1 LGITQKAI
9 FKLENVS
16 KTFGD
21 KDLEVKAID
30 NVSLE
35 IYEGEV
41 FGIIGMSG
49 AGKST
54 LVRTLNR
61 LESAT
66 SGKIFFDGEDMA
78 TLNSKNLRQVRHSIG
93 MIFQNFNLL
102 NQKKILDNVIIP
114 LKIAGEMSKKD
125 MLAQARGLL
134 KTVGI
139 ADKEK
144 SYPSKLSGGQK
155 QRVAIARALV
165 AKPKVLLCDEATSA
179 LDPKTTGEI
188 LELLKSIN
196 KETGI
201 TIVIITHEMAVIE
214 KICDRV
220 AIMSEGK
227 LAEIGNVSDIF
238 KNPQT
243 KAARQLVYP
252 QEKNIGFNPFDM
264 TDKRCIRIV
273 FDGMAASEPVIANLV
288 KETGETVNILSAN
301 TRSVGGIGYG
311 QMIVELP
318 KDNAAA
324 EKVLCYLKQKGVVL
338 SEVVKEGNNY
348 ES

>member
-1 LGITQKAI
+1 MDVTQKAI

-21 KDLEVKAID
+21 KSLEVKAID
-30 NVSLE
+30 NVSFE
-35 IYEGEV
+35 IYEGEI

-66 SGKIFFDGEDMA
+66 SGRIFFDGEDMA
-78 TLNSKNLRQVRHSIG
+78 ALSSKSLRQVRHSIG

-102 NQKKILDNVIIP
+102 NQKKVLDNVIIP
-114 LKIAGEMSKKD
+114 LKIAGETAKKD
-125 MLAQARGLL
+125 MITKARDML

-139 ADKEK
+139 SDKEK

-188 LELLKSIN
+188 LELLKSIT
-196 KETGI
+196 KKTGI

-238 KNPQT
+238 KSPKT

-252 QEKNIGFNPFDM
+252 EEKNIGFNPFYM

-288 KETGETVNILSAN
+288 RETGETVNILSAN
-301 TRSVGGIGYG
+301 THSVGGIGYG

-318 KDNAAA
+318 KDDAAA
-324 EKVLCYLKQKGVVL
+324 EKLLSYLKQKGVVL
-338 SEVVKEGNNY
+338 SEVKEGDY